1 MVKLKSAQKMALARV
16 ASCLVL
22 GFRRLLGLPSRTVA
36 RRHGLSWDLDLT
48 EGIDLSIYLLG
59 RFEPSTV
66 RLYRR
71 LVKPGDIVL
80 DIGGNIGAHTL
91 PLAQL
96 VGHPGRVIVFE
107 PTGYAI
113 RKMRAN
119 IALNMGLA
127 DRISVQQVMLVAPG
141 GGPVALRLY
150 SSWPLFE
157 TGEEVHTEH
166 RGRLMDTNG
175 AVAMTLDEAMRRM
188 DVRSVDFIKMDVDGH
203 EYGVLAGGKATL
215 AAYKPP
221 ILMEL
226 APYLFQEESRDLEG
240 ILGLLEG
247 FGYSMRDVAT
257 NESLPFDPMR
267 LRKMIPVGQSYN
279 VLLQPTRTG
288 S

>member
-1 MVKLKSAQKMALARV
+1 
-16 ASCLVL
+16 
-22 GFRRLLGLPSRTVA
+22 
-36 RRHGLSWDLDLT
+36 
-48 EGIDLSIYLLG
+48 
-59 RFEPSTV
+59 
-66 RLYRR
+66 
-71 LVKPGDIVL
+71 
-80 DIGGNIGAHTL
+80 
-91 PLAQL
+91 
-96 VGHPGRVIVFE
+96 
-107 PTGYAI
+107 
-113 RKMRAN
+113 
-119 IALNMGLA
+119 
-127 DRISVQQVMLVAPG
+127 
-141 GGPVALRLY
+141 
-150 SSWPLFE
+150 
-157 TGEEVHTEH
+157 
-166 RGRLMDTNG
+166 
-175 AVAMTLDEAMRRM
+175 M